1 MNTAIKNVAI
11 VGGTHGNEYTG
22 AYLLRHWQK
31 SPTEVTRP
39 SFTTRLFFGNPKA
52 FAENRRFIDQDLNRS
67 FALEALTETDLPAYE
82 ASRALVLNQAIG
94 PKGRPQHDFLIDL
107 HSSTSNCGAMIILLD
122 DNPFNLR
129 LTAYLTVHVP
139 EAKIHYIPPR
149 GGDQPYLGSVCAA
162 GLSVEVGPI
171 PQSILRQDMCALS
184 RRLVTH
190 TLDYLHLVNLQNMP
204 TLPKQVEV
212 YRFQET
218 VPFPEEDSLLAAT
231 IHESLQD
238 RDYEPLNPGAP
249 MFRRFD
255 GTVIHFEGPN
265 TVYPVFINEAA
276 YYYKRIAMSLTRKEV
291 IAVPS

>member
-1 MNTAIKNVAI
+1 MKNVINHVAI

-31 SPTEVTRP
+31 SPNEVTRP
-39 SFTTRLFFGNPKA
+39 SFTTRLFLGNPKA

-67 FALEALTETDLPAYE
+67 FAAEALAATDLSSYE
-82 ASRALVLNQAIG
+82 ANRALVLNHAIG

-129 LTAYLTVHVP
+129 LAAYLTVYVP
-139 EAKIHYIPPR
+139 EAKIHYIPPQA
-149 GGDQPYLGSVCAA
+149 GDQPYLGSICEK

-171 PQSILRQDMCALS
+171 PQGILRQDTFALS

-190 TLDYLHLVNLQNMP
+190 ALDYLHLVNLQNVP
-204 TLPKQVEV
+204 ALPKQVEV
-212 YRFQET
+212 FRFQET
-218 VPFPEEDSLLAAT
+218 VTFPEDDSHLGAM

-238 RDYEPLNPGAP
+238 QDYEPLNPGAP
-249 MFRRFD
+249 IFRRLD
-255 GTVIHFEGPN
+255 GTVIHFEGPS

-291 IAVPS
+291 IAVPN